1 MLFLPYCSV
10 LVRILIIVGTGTTVQ
25 TDLDI
30 KRIIEHEIGAREEK
44 KANVAITMCVR
55 MSGSIAL
62 KAN

>member
-1 MLFLPYCSV
+1 MLFLPYV

-30 KRIIEHEIGAREEK
+30 KRIIEHEIGAREGK

-55 MSGSIAL
+55 MCCSIAL